1 MSSDTPDWLSE
12 LTPRSEDESETENE
26 PTDSLDLM
34 ADLRNQIDVAE
45 EATPPKESR
54 TRGRSRNIDLGLL
67 PWQQFFLS
75 VLLFLDVA
83 IVGLLFLV
91 MLGRMVIPVL

>member
-1 MSSDTPDWLSE
+1 MSNDMSDWLSE
-12 LTPRSEDESETENE
+12 LTPRSEDEDRTENE

-34 ADLRNQIDVAE
+34 ADLRNQMDVTE
-45 EATPPKESR
+45 EAPPPRESR
-54 TRGRSRNIDLGLL
+54 PPTRSRNIDLGLL

-75 VLLFLDVA
+75 MLLFLDVA

-91 MLGRMVIPVL
+91 MLGRMVIPAL